1 MAAALGI
8 DAAPGYALGRTYD
21 DFGFEFV
28 AAKGNKAFEG
38 EGDLWLRRPRL
49 TWMLHPSPGAALAMD
64 AAPCPAL
71 LSAWSDL
78 IRSLLPACLLSV
90 ESEDAGGLALGLA
103 AFIKAEKLPPFTEFT
118 QQTSQA
124 IFGSGINH
132 QVCACG
138 VCGVCGVPCAA
149 G

>member
-49 TWMLHPSPGAALAMD
+49 TWMQR
-64 AAPCPAL
+64 PAL
-71 LSAWSDL
+71 PY
-78 IRSLLPACLLSV
+78 SLPGQISSVPCCLPACFL
-90 ESEDAGGLALGLA
+90 
-103 AFIKAEKLPPFTEFT
+103 
-118 QQTSQA
+118 
-124 IFGSGINH
+124 
-132 QVCACG
+132 
-138 VCGVCGVPCAA
+138 
-149 G
+149 